1 MLKRTLILLTTVLL
15 LVSSFTFAQNK
26 PSWPKTFLWRISG
39 NGLTKDSYL
48 YGTMHLQDKR
58 LFNFGDSLYRYMEKA
73 DGYAM
78 EIDLTEMVDSLFQRI
93 MDEKSGYRV
102 NEQEKG
108 NAKNKKIYI
117 DSLVNNVKKY
127 KDKASRKILKQIRDD
142 KMNSVLKKEMPTIM
156 DAFLYGIAKRQGKW
170 LGGIEDLQDQLPLLD
185 ELGGDVTS
193 DEILDSG
200 KELRSS
206 MEKMISIYVSRD
218 LDKIESFYLKDN
230 SEELEDLSLNKR
242 NIKMAS
248 RIDSLAH
255 ARSIFF
261 TVGVAH
267 LPGELGVITLLRKKG
282 FRLEPVFPTGEVD
295 PIQYVSTLKS
305 AEWEKTADANKTYEI
320 EMPGKSAEIGI
331 ASGMLNMKYLVD
343 MSTLTFFMTT
353 SSVLAENADLDKL
366 ADNAVKAQNAVVLS
380 KKNIELKGLK
390 GIEIRAFINQ
400 SYFKNLYLRKGNM
413 LYMLFVGGQ
422 KKEAMTSPDADHFL
436 ASFTPAKELPI
447 ASVKNW
453 KRFSLDS
460 KGCNILFPGDPQKN
474 PKMAQ
479 GVQSGWKFTT
489 YDLADPATGTYY
501 ILQIRDIVPGLHM
514 TADSSIFLAFR
525 ERLTNSIQT
534 LSLNEESTLNGYP
547 VLKYEGSGPNGV
559 LFKSLIINRGNRCYY
574 LIVEGQ
580 NTPALVADMNNFL
593 HSFNLVD
600 YEYKG
605 WNKQVDKAGNFM
617 TVAPNPFVPRID
629 TGAAFTENNRPIH
642 YVSYDSVDCT
652 SYEVLKYRVPPYYF
666 AADDSTLFQDIVTS
680 YRKATDS
687 VISEKWVTIGNLR
700 GQEWI
705 EQSPGYNNVKRSRI
719 FINGD
724 TLYQILCY
732 LPAQKTNESL
742 YQSFFTNFKVINEEL
757 NTGIY
762 KRKLERI
769 LTDLQSKDSVIFSEA
784 SEAFKKAKL
793 IESDKSLLEE
803 ALLKDYQDD
812 SYSSYNVRDRIIDSL
827 QQLMD
832 NKTVDFIKKAFPG
845 LTGEKEFMKMGL
857 LDLLARYQTQ
867 YSFDVFKELLL
878 NYTPQNPGSYFLTN
892 YLEDS
897 LELAKS
903 LYPEI
908 LQLSNNP
915 VFALRL
921 MGLTSVM
928 VEKQIIPLSML
939 ELHKQR
945 FIHTADTIYDN
956 SVQSDVEISGYRK
969 VKMLNLMQQFNT
981 AEGNRIL
988 RKYLAVDNL
997 DIKQASIEGLLKNG
1011 QSVDP
1016 KEITKV
1022 AADKSYRK
1030 YFYDQL
1036 HNIGK
1041 SALFPPSY
1049 NTQQSIAEADLFDY
1063 STEDEYEPTEMR
1075 SLGVRTIKYKGK
1087 SCKMYIF
1094 RLTYEGEDKEGKPW
1108 KEFYLGISGPFS
1120 VDSKDLI
1127 TESELTTIFFDEE
1140 YDSKKTQLL
1149 IQDHIKSV
1157 ETAEEEKE

>member
-1 MLKRTLILLTTVLL
+1 
-15 LVSSFTFAQNK
+15 
-26 PSWPKTFLWRISG
+26 
-39 NGLTKDSYL
+39 
-48 YGTMHLQDKR
+48 
-58 LFNFGDSLYRYMEKA
+58 
-73 DGYAM
+73 
-78 EIDLTEMVDSLFQRI
+78 
-93 MDEKSGYRV
+93 
-102 NEQEKG
+102 
-108 NAKNKKIYI
+108 
-117 DSLVNNVKKY
+117 
-127 KDKASRKILKQIRDD
+127 
-142 KMNSVLKKEMPTIM
+142 
-156 DAFLYGIAKRQGKW
+156 
-170 LGGIEDLQDQLPLLD
+170 
-185 ELGGDVTS
+185 
-193 DEILDSG
+193 
-200 KELRSS
+200 
-206 MEKMISIYVSRD
+206 
-218 LDKIESFYLKDN
+218 
-230 SEELEDLSLNKR
+230 
-242 NIKMAS
+242 
-248 RIDSLAH
+248 
-255 ARSIFF
+255 
-261 TVGVAH
+261 
-267 LPGELGVITLLRKKG
+267 
-282 FRLEPVFPTGEVD
+282 
-295 PIQYVSTLKS
+295 
-305 AEWEKTADANKTYEI
+305 
-320 EMPGKSAEIGI
+320 
-331 ASGMLNMKYLVD
+331 
-343 MSTLTFFMTT
+343 
-353 SSVLAENADLDKL
+353 
-366 ADNAVKAQNAVVLS
+366 
-380 KKNIELKGLK
+380 
-390 GIEIRAFINQ
+390 
-400 SYFKNLYLRKGNM
+400 
-413 LYMLFVGGQ
+413 
-422 KKEAMTSPDADHFL
+422 
-436 ASFTPAKELPI
+436 
-447 ASVKNW
+447 
-453 KRFSLDS
+453 
-460 KGCNILFPGDPQKN
+460 
-474 PKMAQ
+474 
-479 GVQSGWKFTT
+479 
-489 YDLADPATGTYY
+489 
-501 ILQIRDIVPGLHM
+501 
-514 TADSSIFLAFR
+514 
-525 ERLTNSIQT
+525 
-534 LSLNEESTLNGYP
+534 
-547 VLKYEGSGPNGV
+547 
-559 LFKSLIINRGNRCYY
+559 
-574 LIVEGQ
+574 
-580 NTPALVADMNNFL
+580 
-593 HSFNLVD
+593 
-600 YEYKG
+600 
-605 WNKQVDKAGNFM
+605 
-617 TVAPNPFVPRID
+617 
-629 TGAAFTENNRPIH
+629 
-642 YVSYDSVDCT
+642 
-652 SYEVLKYRVPPYYF
+652 
-666 AADDSTLFQDIVTS
+666 
-680 YRKATDS
+680 
-687 VISEKWVTIGNLR
+687 
-700 GQEWI
+700 
-705 EQSPGYNNVKRSRI
+705 
-719 FINGD
+719 
-724 TLYQILCY
+724 
-732 LPAQKTNESL
+732 
-742 YQSFFTNFKVINEEL
+742 
-757 NTGIY
+757 
-762 KRKLERI
+762 
-769 LTDLQSKDSVIFSEA
+769 
-784 SEAFKKAKL
+784 
-793 IESDKSLLEE
+793 LEE

-878 NYTPQNPGSYFLTN
+878 NYTPQNPGSYLLTN